1 MLDGRKT
8 IIQHHVLYMQQ
19 TVFPGSSPGF
29 ILSHFDVPVFRSQL
43 NHCIEDYNGDIT
55 GYQFQKQMVGLL
67 LRTFLRSRHSTP
79 MQRHILPAS
88 TTSGNACIPFSDM
101 YTCCS
106 KQFSIYFLQATTAT
120 RPLGLEV
127 HGVSSRIDVFQL
139 SLSLYTAMLNR
150 SILKSSFTAS
160 KAEHTICRGI
170 SFNVSSSRCN
180 ISSVSETGN
189 KEALNTFPLI
199 SSTCSRFQRF
209 TRRLR
214 K

>member
-79 MQRHILPAS
+79 MQRHIFPAS
-88 TTSGNACIPFSDM
+88 TTSGNVCIPFSDM
-101 YTCCS
+101 YSCCS
-106 KQFSIYFLQATTAT
+106 KQFSIYFLQIGNSSTAVSST
-120 RPLGLEV
+120 GLEV
-127 HGVSSRIDVFQL
+127 YSSLCVV
-139 SLSLYTAMLNR
+139 SLYTAMLNR

-160 KAEHTICRGI
+160 KAEPTICRGFP
-170 SFNVSSSRCN
+170 SMYPPH
-180 ISSVSETGN
+180 
-189 KEALNTFPLI
+189 AATFPPYPKPA
-199 SSTCSRFQRF
+199 
-209 TRRLR
+209 TRRH
-214 K
+214 